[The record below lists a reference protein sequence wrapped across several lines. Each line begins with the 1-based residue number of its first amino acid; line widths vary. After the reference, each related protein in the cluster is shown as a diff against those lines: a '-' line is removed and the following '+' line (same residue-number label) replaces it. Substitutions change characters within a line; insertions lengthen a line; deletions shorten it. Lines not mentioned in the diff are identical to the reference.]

1 LVRSN
6 FLKPSL
12 IASLLIASAG
22 AVAFCFLTLDRRD
35 AFFGSLLAVA
45 ALVVAA
51 VDVERFEI
59 PDLAN
64 VLILLAGL
72 TWQVWGHVDDMVAAL
87 LRCAVAAGLL
97 LLVRGFY
104 RRWRQVEGLGLGD
117 VKLAGAGAVWL
128 DWSQMWFALAVA
140 AGGAALLVLGRRLGL
155 KEPILHD
162 TALPFGAF
170 LAPAIWIAWIVQMT
184 VS

>member
-1 LVRSN
+1 LVRSS

-12 IASLLIASAG
+12 IASLLVASAG
-22 AVAFCFLTLDRRD
+22 TVALCFFTLDRRD
-35 AFFGSLLAVA
+35 ASFGSLLGVT

-72 TWQVWGHVDDMVAAL
+72 AWQGHIDDMVAAL
-87 LRCAVAAGLL
+87 LRCALAAGLL

-117 VKLAGAGAVWL
+117 IKLAGAGAVWL

-140 AGGAALLVLGRRLGL
+140 AGGAALLVLGRRLVL